1 LTKSLADSIVLQNKA
16 NRNRRAL
23 ESHPTENSLGRRAKR
38 ENLAETGFTLI
49 TLAMFFIAKVFGRD
63 DLYRPRCSVSS
74 ESKPRYL
81 KDADRGV
88 FFMFFC

>member
-1 LTKSLADSIVLQNKA
+1 
-16 NRNRRAL
+16 
-23 ESHPTENSLGRRAKR
+23 
-38 ENLAETGFTLI
+38 
-49 TLAMFFIAKVFGRD
+49 MFFIAKVFGRD

-88 FFMFFC
+88 FFVFFC